1 MIGTVTGKAKDTGKG
16 LVNMETQGGVGYSI
30 NVAGMTKENILQK
43 DVCTLFTHTVIRKDT
58 IELFG
63 FLKQEE
69 YSSFLLLITVS
80 GIGPK
85 KALTILETIPTET
98 LLLAIKKGDQETL
111 ESFSIN
117 KKQAQ
122 RIILDLQ
129 RKITISEDTNIAN
142 DVVAALIAL
151 GYDKREIMEA
161 VRDTAAHDKTIEE
174 QIQEALK
181 TLRTKTKY

>member
-1 MIGTVTGKAKDTGKG
+1 M
-16 LVNMETQGGVGYSI
+16 
-30 NVAGMTKENILQK
+30 
-43 DVCTLFTHTVIRKDT
+43 
-58 IELFG
+58 
-63 FLKQEE
+63 
-69 YSSFLLLITVS
+69 
-80 GIGPK
+80 
-85 KALTILETIPTET
+85 ETIPTET

-129 RKITISEDTNIAN
+129 RKITISEDTHITN

-161 VRDTAAHDKTIEE
+161 VRDTALQDKTIEE
-174 QIQEALK
+174 PIQEALK